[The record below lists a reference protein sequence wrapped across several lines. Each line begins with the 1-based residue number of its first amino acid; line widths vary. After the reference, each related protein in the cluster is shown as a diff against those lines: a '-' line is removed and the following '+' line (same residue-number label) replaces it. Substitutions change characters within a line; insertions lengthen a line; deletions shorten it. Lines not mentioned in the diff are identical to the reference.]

1 MLAYVIAIA
10 LAVAVVP
17 ITDGSFRRLADVA
30 FSRPWLLAVGLVL
43 QVALSVIDIPNARLE
58 DLGVGLLLLSYVAV
72 LAFVASNVGTR
83 GFILIGAGIALNAG
97 VIALN
102 LGMPY
107 RVVDGLPRETTVKH
121 RPERPTDVLPI
132 LSDRMAFGSPLD
144 AALSIGDLLLFA
156 GFVEFTYANSR
167 RPRRRNGP
175 KHFVD
180 LPAHE
185 RESVI
190 DLREPQP
197 AATDAA
203 AANDDATGAV
213 TTRSS
218 ASRTRGS

>member
-17 ITDGSFRRLADVA
+17 ITDGTFRRLADVE
-30 FSRPWLLAVGLVL
+30 FSRPWLLAIGLLLQVGL
-43 QVALSVIDIPNARLE
+43 SVVEVPKARLE
-58 DLGVGLLLLSYVAV
+58 DVGVTLLLLSYVAV
-72 LAFVASNVGTR
+72 LAFVASNLGTR
-83 GFILIGAGIALNAG
+83 GLLLIGIGIALNAG

-107 RVVDGLPRETTVKH
+107 RVVDGIPRETTIKH
-121 RPERPTDVLPI
+121 RPERSSDVLPI
-132 LSDRMAFGSPLD
+132 LSDRMAFGAPLD

-156 GFVEFTYANSR
+156 GFIEFTYANSR
-167 RPRRRNGP
+167 RIRRRGGA

-180 LPAHE
+180 LPTLE
-185 RESVI
+185 RETVI
-190 DLREPQP
+190 DLREPQSIDTSDGVP
-197 AATDAA
+197 TD
-203 AANDDATGAV
+203 AV